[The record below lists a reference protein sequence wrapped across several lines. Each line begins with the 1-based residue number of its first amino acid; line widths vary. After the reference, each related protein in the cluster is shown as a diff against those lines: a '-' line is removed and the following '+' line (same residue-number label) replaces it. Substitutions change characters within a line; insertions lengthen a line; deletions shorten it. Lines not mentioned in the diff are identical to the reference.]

1 MTALYIIGLV
11 FVAASYFVAAA
22 GLAVWVSSK
31 IDNDGVSFGVYVVTV
46 FTLASIP
53 FAVFVQTQGG

>member
-11 FVAASYFVAAA
+11 FTAASYFVVVA
-22 GLAVWVSSK
+22 GLAVWASSK

-53 FAVFVQTQGG
+53 FAVFVQMQGG